1 MSGRSDEDS
10 LLKRKVI
17 EILKKTHASILLFF
31 EQKSDDYD
39 NPSWH
44 RAFHHYLTR

>member
-17 EILKKTHASILLFF
+17 EILKKKASILLFF
-31 EQKSDDYD
+31 EQNSDDCD
-39 NPSWH
+39 NPSCH

>member
-17 EILKKTHASILLFF
+17 EILKKNTLVYYYFLNGNQTIVTTQVGTERFII
-31 EQKSDDYD
+31 
-39 NPSWH
+39 
-44 RAFHHYLTR
+44 T